1 MRINEIKSGVGTI
14 TIDGNEMIILI
25 DGLNRLQYDD
35 PHTRES
41 NVRARLLNDMTGLYS
56 ISVYGKMPQIKH
68 KPIEGEGSDAD
79 VDSGI
84 DTVGG
89 GNN

>member
-25 DGLNRLQYDD
+25 DALNALNYDD
-35 PHTRES
+35 SHSRRS
-41 NVRARLLNDMTGLYS
+41 NVRTKLLNDMTGLYS

-68 KPIEGEGSDAD
+68 KSMEGEGKEAD
-79 VDSGI
+79 EG
-84 DTVGG
+84 
-89 GNN
+89 